1 MTTAAKPTTIRV
13 DETLKAQANE
23 ILGSIGLSY
32 NAYVVLATH
41 QLVNQRRIPFE
52 MVAASETKEPGFLP
66 EETPTCGSANDPAA
80 KAHG

>member
-1 MTTAAKPTTIRV
+1 MTTVAKPTTIRV

-52 MVAASETKEPGFLP
+52 MVAASETKESGLLS
-66 EETPTCGSANDPAA
+66 EEA
-80 KAHG
+80 

>member
-52 MVAASETKEPGFLP
+52 MVAASETKEPGLLS
-66 EETPTCGSANDPAA
+66 EEVESSGSR
-80 KAHG
+80 

>member
-52 MVAASETKEPGFLP
+52 MVAASETKEPGLLP
-66 EETPTCGSANDPAA
+66 EEA
-80 KAHG
+80 